1 MREDVLK
8 EIKNINSAKA
18 MQEHDVPTK
27 TLKKNADFF
36 PDFFHPA
43 FNECVETGKCYE
55 GVKKHE
61 SLK

>member
-27 TLKKNADFF
+27 TLKENADFF

-43 FNECVETGKCYE
+43 FNECVETG
-55 GVKKHE
+55 
-61 SLK
+61 